1 MINVYKST
9 ADTLVSVPIENLD
22 HGCWINLISPSA
34 EEIALISKLTGIM
47 PDFLTAALDDEE
59 RSRIEIE
66 EDQMLILIDI
76 PMLRNNQDYDTLP
89 LAIVATNSYIITI
102 CLTLN
107 AVMSDFTAQTARNF
121 NTFKKTR
128 FLFQILYKSAILYI
142 RYIRNIN
149 RRVDELE
156 RHLRKSMDNDEL
168 YKLLDLEKSLTY
180 FSTSLRANFNVT
192 ERLLRLRSSNQVQ
205 HLIKM
210 YEEDEDLLED
220 VIIEY
225 RQAIEMVEIYSHILN
240 GMLDVFAS
248 IISNNLNLVMRFLA
262 SVTIILAI
270 PTMLSSFWGMNVPV
284 PFSGMENGFWI
295 IFCISFTLTIGGAYL
310 LWRKRML

>member
-1 MINVYKST
+1 MITVYKST
-9 ADTLVSVPIENLD
+9 TGDLSVVPIESLEL
-22 HGCWINLISPSA
+22 GCWINMVAPSA
-34 EEIALISKLTGIM
+34 EEIALVTKLTGIM
-47 PDFLTAALDDEE
+47 PDFLTAPLDDEE

-66 EDQMLILIDI
+66 EDQMLVLIDVPI
-76 PMLRNNQDYDTLP
+76 LRNNQDYDTLP
-89 LAIVATNSYIITI
+89 LAIIATGNYIVTV
-102 CLTLN
+102 CLTVN
-107 AVMSDFTAQTARNF
+107 AVLADFAAHTARSF
-121 NTFKKTR
+121 NTYKKTR
-128 FLFQILYKSAILYI
+128 FLFQILYKSAVLYI

-149 RRVDELE
+149 RRTDELE

-192 ERLLRLRSSNQVQ
+192 ERLLRLRSANQVQ

-225 RQAIEMVEIYSHILN
+225 RQAIEMVEIYTHILT

-284 PFSGMENGFWI
+284 PFADSEYGFVIVFIMAFLFAGSGTYF
-295 IFCISFTLTIGGAYL
+295 
-310 LWRKRML
+310 LWKKRML